1 MENKWI
7 LRPQPDEGVVALLR
21 SSLNDL
27 PEPLARV
34 LALRGIASYDEAK
47 HFFRPEMTH
56 LHDPFIM
63 RDMDRAVDRV
73 VEAIQGSERILVYGD
88 YDVDGTTAT
97 SLMVSFL
104 RSRGLDPVYF
114 IPHRIRDGYGLQ
126 PIGIDYAANAGA
138 ALIIALD
145 CGTTAN
151 DEAAY
156 AKSRGLDLIICDH
169 HNPEGILPDAVA
181 VLNPKRSDCSYPFDG
196 LSGCGVGFK
205 LIQGVLSKLGRS
217 GEEAVEYLD
226 LVALSIASDIVPIVD
241 ENRVMMRLGLDR
253 IRSTP
258 RLGLRALALESGLD
272 LSVCDTGTIAFGI
285 GPRINA
291 AGRLSDAR
299 HAVDLML
306 TGDDAV
312 AQRLAAELNEINVER
327 RLIDTET
334 LERALE
340 IAKSRPGEIGTNAL
354 VIHDAS
360 WHVGVIGI
368 VASRLVEHFYR
379 PVVMLTSVDGE
390 AKGSARSI
398 KGFNIYNALKDSADL
413 MTRFGGHE
421 YAAGLTLPEK
431 NIPALRERLDAY
443 ASRLLTEDI
452 LKPEIEID
460 SRLHLSDLTDRFW
473 AVLKQF
479 GPFGPANKRPVFYG
493 SDLIVVGYPSVVGSG
508 HLKFKVR
515 QSGVPGPGLDVIGF
529 NMHDSLPI
537 VRATSNPEDHLE
549 MVFTVDENSWNN
561 RRSLQLKLKDV
572 RKQNGKSDGL
582 GGSVLA

>member
-1 MENKWI
+1 MQNRWV

-47 HFFRPEMTH
+47 LFFRPELTH
-56 LHDPFIM
+56 LHDPFLM

-73 VEAIQGSERILVYGD
+73 TRAIRNSERILVYGD

-97 SLMVSFL
+97 SVMVSFL
-104 RSRGLDPVYF
+104 RSCGLDPVYF

-126 PIGIDYAANAGA
+126 KIGIDYSANAHA
-138 ALIIALD
+138 TLIIALD
-145 CGTTAN
+145 CGITARG
-151 DEAAY
+151 EAAY

-169 HNPEGILPDAVA
+169 HTPEETLPDAVA
-181 VLNPKRSDCSYPFDG
+181 ILNPKRPDCSYPFDG

-205 LIQGVLSKLGRS
+205 LIQGVLSSMGRPVDD
-217 GEEAVEYLD
+217 AVEYLD

-253 IRSTP
+253 IRSAP

-272 LSVCDTGTIAFGI
+272 LSTCDTGNILFGI

-299 HAVDLML
+299 HAVDMML
-306 TGDDAV
+306 TSDEETAH
-312 AQRLAAELNEINVER
+312 RLAAELNEINLER

-340 IAKSRPGEIGTNAL
+340 IARSRPDEIGTNAL

-368 VASRLVEHFYR
+368 VASRLVERFYR
-379 PVVMLTSVDGE
+379 PVVMLTTVDGE

-398 KGFNIYNALKDSADL
+398 KGFNIYDALKDSSDL

-421 YAAGLTLPEK
+421 YAAGLTLPER

-443 ASRLLTEDI
+443 ASQLLTEDI

-479 GPFGPANKRPVFYG
+479 GPFGPANRRPLFYG
-493 SDLIVVGYPSVVGSG
+493 SDLTVVGYPSVVGGG

-515 QSGVPGPGLDVIGF
+515 QNGVPGPGLDVIGF
-529 NMHDSLPI
+529 NMHESLPI
-537 VRATSNPEDHLE
+537 VGATADPEGPLE
-549 MVFTVDENSWNN
+549 MVFTVDENTWNN

-572 RKQNGKSDGL
+572 RRQNGRSDG
-582 GGSVLA
+582 ATA